1 MVKPRLSVGGDN
13 PRARYQEVFVVGDH
27 QCDNLPHKRMTICL
41 CSSPYISNSFDQNNL
56 VYIWI
61 HCFATKFSFLIT
73 MSLVFFWFVFTV
85 FYFISLIG
93 EFLSSSWI
101 LYFKSIIKTIPFKLE
116 YRDLCLLLPS
126 DCSLFLLT
134 LYLSL
139 CSWFSSRNLGVKH
152 SILILLLAIFKF
164 LKEFIYLRK

>member
-1 MVKPRLSVGGDN
+1 MAKPRLTVGGDN
-13 PRARYQEVFVVGDH
+13 PRAWYWEIGVVGDH

-61 HCFATKFSFLIT
+61 HYFVTNFSFLIT
-73 MSLVFFWFVFTV
+73 MLVVFFWFVFTV

-93 EFLSSSWI
+93 EFFSSSWI
-101 LYFKSIIKTIPFKLE
+101 LYFKSAIKTIPFKLE
-116 YRDLCLLLPS
+116 YRDLCLLLPF

-134 LYLSL
+134 QYLSL
-139 CSWFSSRNLGVKH
+139 CSWLSSRNLDVKC
-152 SILILLLAIFKF
+152 SIFILLLVIFKF

>member
-1 MVKPRLSVGGDN
+1 MAKPGLSAGRDN
-13 PRARYQEVFVVGDH
+13 PRAWYREVCVVGDH

-41 CSSPYISNSFDQNNL
+41 CSSPYISKSFDQNNL

-61 HCFATKFSFLIT
+61 HCFATNFSFLIT
-73 MSLVFFWFVFTV
+73 MSLVFLWFVFTV

-93 EFLSSSWI
+93 EFLCSSWI
-101 LYFKSIIKTIPFKLE
+101 LYFKSAIKTIPFKQE

-134 LYLSL
+134 QYLSL
-139 CSWFSSRNLGVKH
+139 FSWFSARNLDVKC
-152 SILILLLAIFKF
+152 SILILLLVIFKF
-164 LKEFIYLRK
+164 LKEFICLRK

>member
-1 MVKPRLSVGGDN
+1 MVKPGLSVGGDN
-13 PRARYQEVFVVGDH
+13 PRAWHQEVCVVGDH
-27 QCDNLPHKRMTICL
+27 LPHKRMTICL

-85 FYFISLIG
+85 FYFISLID

-116 YRDLCLLLPS
+116 YRHLCLLLPS
-126 DCSLFLLT
+126 DCSFSLLT

-139 CSWFSSRNLGVKH
+139 SAPDFPLEIWMFN
-152 SILILLLAIFKF
+152 ILF
-164 LKEFIYLRK
+164 